1 MPEHH
6 QIVSSHEPARVT
18 PAPARFR
25 LSRWLLGA
33 FGLGA
38 SALSGCHL
46 GNCEEPGYAEGE
58 QFRIT
63 VLSKEDGV
71 CNVAPLAA
79 GDSFVLT
86 GGAGV
91 KTAEQCTV
99 RGASPEVPA
108 FATALVT
115 SCAEAGMQL
124 ALDCNGTMG
133 VTGCDALAQ
142 MRLSPDIAPGV
153 ATIDVATFSIVWT
166 ASGCPSGSCRE
177 TYQVRV
183 DRLP

>member
-1 MPEHH
+1 MPDHRH
-6 QIVSSHEPARVT
+6 IVRSCEWAPGT
-18 PAPARFR
+18 PAPARLR
-25 LSRWLLGA
+25 LPRWVLGA
-33 FGLGA
+33 FGLAA
-38 SALSGCHL
+38 SALSACHL
-46 GNCEEPGYAEGE
+46 GKCEEPGYAEGE

-86 GGAGV
+86 GGAAV
-91 KTAEQCTV
+91 TIADECTV

-115 SCAEAGMQL
+115 SCAEADMQL
-124 ALDCNGTMG
+124 GLDCHGTMG

-142 MRLSPDIAPGV
+142 MRLSPYIAPGV
-153 ATIDVATFSIVWT
+153 ATIDAATFSILWT